1 MVIDLSIR
9 FQQWA
14 EELVDLSGRNDLI
27 SFRHTKTSTLVP
39 SDSAVEKLLKGESVL
54 LPEII
59 DLEIPEN
66 KKAASGVIKDS
77 IEFQEQSGIEVLKL
91 ISRFATWKSD
101 KVSSANA
108 PLCLYS
114 LKIENPGVPLSITRL
129 QLIDTEPEIN
139 PVFILH
145 LKRRLGIEISDDA
158 IEEAQLEGEEQVVS
172 LLQEHCPTAIELAI
186 RSGLAIKNL
195 RYQKLP
201 MVKDLLAAT
210 DSLAGNTLIA
220 ALAGDGDAKV
230 SLRNDISDAR
240 RDEPDQIQPEA
251 EFLVVDADSSQQW
264 AINSALKGQNLVIE
278 GPPGTGKSQ
287 TIANLIASYM
297 AIGKSVL
304 FVAEKRAA
312 IDAVKK
318 RIGNVGLGD
327 CFLDLHSAE
336 TIRKRPAEPFIKA
349 LEGIS
354 SVRLVDCK
362 ENQTRLE
369 SSRDVL
375 VRRSESI
382 QRKRSPWECS
392 YLEIL
397 EHAIGSKNA
406 DTSGYSITPNEVN
419 TITSFAL
426 AEIEKSITELE
437 SLSAWKLLTP
447 TSPLSKS
454 VLQGKIRNS
463 EDVKNILNSL
473 DATRAALQEIKSW
486 TSRFDLS
493 AQGNLAT
500 SEDIKKVLSDI
511 DTIAS
516 DDSLDDS
523 VTQSISEQELR
534 VLEDEL
540 AKNLVLRLIAF
551 LSNQSYRQSLEL
563 IKQSLRKTVQPSLRN
578 LRLATKTY
586 KSIFSLKSKCIPS
599 KLATYPS
606 ELQSSLDATNKSLA
620 SLNQYIE
627 QLLGA
632 QTEFLLV
639 ESVIDQ
645 LESLR
650 LQIPNSPR
658 IQTLV
663 ALLRQLGLSDNSL
676 FAQVLKDFSSEEK
689 SSTIHQKVVAAWAER
704 VEEAMRIQCPSLS
717 TSSREYLDRSVSTFR
732 KSDAEHIITNGE
744 RIRRITAERAHQ
756 TRISHPSQVD
766 LVRQQGSKKRKRM
779 SARRLFAAAPE
790 LLKSLKPCW
799 AMSPLVVSELLPSDG
814 PFFDV
819 VIFDEASQIVPYE
832 AITSIL
838 RGKQTIVAGDSKQLS
853 PTKTSFFSS
862 SANEDAT
869 ALATEDDESFDAV
882 DETESL
888 LDAVKSVLPPLLGVR
903 TLQWHYRSEDERL
916 IAFSNQ
922 HPDLYASRLIT
933 APSTSSGA
941 PFVYHLVEGALSE
954 VTGKSPIAEIKQ
966 TVELAINHLRT
977 RPDLS
982 LAVIALG
989 QEHARNI
996 QNEFSRQSGDDPNIS
1011 LFPEGKPEERFVIRH
1026 LESIQGDERDV
1037 VIIATGYGPR
1047 QIGKLRNDFGPI
1059 NMDKN
1064 FFGLRRLNVAI
1075 TRARKRVEVVST
1087 INPYLYDDN
1096 KLNGVGVKAF
1106 IQYLRFVHSGGNDLG
1121 DLSTERVPMNPF
1133 EQDIYDAIVA
1143 RGIGLV
1149 PQYGVSGYRLDFAVL
1164 HPEEQGRFVLAIEAD
1179 GATYHSTETARD
1191 RDRIR
1196 QNHLERLG
1204 WQFHRIWS
1212 TEWFRNKEREIELVV
1227 RAFEG
1232 AVVSKQLPQVMET
1245 PVKRPEQI
1253 VTPSRSGLKPALP
1266 AHPSID
1272 DYRGEIAAFI
1282 CWFCSDG
1289 VLRSDQEISDAVFE
1303 ELPYK
1308 RRGSKIVDRIKAEI
1322 VILRQTGRIT

>member
-1 MVIDLSIR
+1 
-9 FQQWA
+9 
-14 EELVDLSGRNDLI
+14 
-27 SFRHTKTSTLVP
+27 
-39 SDSAVEKLLKGESVL
+39 
-54 LPEII
+54 
-59 DLEIPEN
+59 
-66 KKAASGVIKDS
+66 
-77 IEFQEQSGIEVLKL
+77 
-91 ISRFATWKSD
+91 
-101 KVSSANA
+101 
-108 PLCLYS
+108 
-114 LKIENPGVPLSITRL
+114 
-129 QLIDTEPEIN
+129 
-139 PVFILH
+139 
-145 LKRRLGIEISDDA
+145 
-158 IEEAQLEGEEQVVS
+158 
-172 LLQEHCPTAIELAI
+172 
-186 RSGLAIKNL
+186 
-195 RYQKLP
+195 
-201 MVKDLLAAT
+201 
-210 DSLAGNTLIA
+210 
-220 ALAGDGDAKV
+220 
-230 SLRNDISDAR
+230 
-240 RDEPDQIQPEA
+240 
-251 EFLVVDADSSQQW
+251 
-264 AINSALKGQNLVIE
+264 
-278 GPPGTGKSQ
+278 
-287 TIANLIASYM
+287 
-297 AIGKSVL
+297 
-304 FVAEKRAA
+304 
-312 IDAVKK
+312 
-318 RIGNVGLGD
+318 
-327 CFLDLHSAE
+327 
-336 TIRKRPAEPFIKA
+336 
-349 LEGIS
+349 
-354 SVRLVDCK
+354 VDCK

-406 DTSGYSITPNEVN
+406 VATGYSITPNEVN
-419 TITSFAL
+419 AITASAL
-426 AEIEKSITELE
+426 VDIEKSIMELE

-454 VLQGKIRNS
+454 LLQSKIGNTG
-463 EDVKNILNSL
+463 DVKKILDSL
-473 DATRAALQEIKSW
+473 NATSASLQEIKSW
-486 TSRFDLS
+486 TSKFDLA
-493 AQGNLAT
+493 AQVNLAT
-500 SEDIKKVLSDI
+500 CTDIKKVLSDI

-516 DDSLDDS
+516 DDNLDS
-523 VTQSISEQELR
+523 SISQTISGQELK

-540 AKNLVLRLIAF
+540 AKNFISRLIAF
-551 LSNQSYRQSLEL
+551 LSSQSYRQSLRL
-563 IKQSLRKTVQPSLRN
+563 LKQSLRKTVQPSLCN
-578 LRLATKTY
+578 LRLARRAY
-586 KSIFSLKSKCIPS
+586 KSIFDLKSKGIPS
-599 KLATYPS
+599 SLTTYPS
-606 ELQSSLDATNKSLA
+606 VLQSSLDTANKSLA

-627 QLLGA
+627 QLLGE
-632 QTEFLLV
+632 QTELMRV

-645 LESLR
+645 LQSLR
-650 LQIPNSPR
+650 LLIPNSPR

-663 ALLRQLGLSDNSL
+663 ALLRQSGLLDNSL
-676 FAQVLKDFSSEEK
+676 FAQILQDFSSDEK

-704 VEEAMRIQCPSLS
+704 VEEAIRIQCPSLS
-717 TSSREYLDRSVSTFR
+717 TSSREYLDRSVNAFR
-732 KSDAEHIITNGE
+732 KSDAEHIISNGE

-756 TRISHPSQVD
+756 TRIAHPNQVY
-766 LVRQQGSKKRKRM
+766 LVMQQGNKKRKRM

-869 ALATEDDESFDAV
+869 VLATEDDELFDAV
-882 DETESL
+882 EETESL
-888 LDAVKSVLPPLLGVR
+888 LDAVKSVLPPVLGVR

-954 VTGKSPIAEIKQ
+954 VTGKSPIAEIKR

-989 QEHARNI
+989 QDHARNI
-996 QNEFSRQSGDDPNIS
+996 QNEFSRQTGDDPNIS

-1037 VIIATGYGPR
+1037 IIIATGYGPR

-1059 NMDKN
+1059 NIDKN

-1087 INPYLYDDN
+1087 INPYLYDNN
-1096 KLNGVGVKAF
+1096 KLNGIGVKAF

-1121 DLSTERVPMNPF
+1121 DLSSERVPMNPF

-1143 RGIGLV
+1143 RGIGLI
-1149 PQYGVSGYRLDFAVL
+1149 PQYGVSGYRLDFAVQ
-1164 HPEEQGRFVLAIEAD
+1164 HPEEQGRYVLAIEAD

-1212 TEWFRNKEREIELVV
+1212 TEWFRNKEREIELVIS
-1227 RAFEG
+1227 AFEE
-1232 AVVSKQLPQVMET
+1232 AVVSRKITQVIE
-1245 PVKRPEQI
+1245 PLVKRPEQ
-1253 VTPSRSGLKPALP
+1253 VVSPSRSGFKPALP
-1266 AHPSID
+1266 TYPSID
-1272 DYRGEIAAFI
+1272 DYRGEISAFI
-1282 CWFCSDG
+1282 HWFCSDG
-1289 VLRSDQEISDAVFE
+1289 VLRSDQEIFDAVFE

-1308 RRGSKIVDRIKAEI
+1308 RRGSKIVDRIQAEI
-1322 VILRQTGRIT
+1322 DLLRKAGRIA

>member
-1 MVIDLSIR
+1 MTVLTQR

-27 SFRHTKTSTLVP
+27 SFRQTKSSTLVP
-39 SDSAVEKLLKGESVL
+39 SDTGVEKLLNGESVL

-66 KKAASGVIKDS
+66 KKSASGVIKDS

-91 ISRFATWKSD
+91 VSKFASWKSD

-114 LKIENPGVPLSITRL
+114 LEIENPGVSLAKTRL
-129 QLIDTEPEIN
+129 RLIDTEPEVN

-158 IEEAQLEGEEQVVS
+158 IEEAQLEGEEYVAI
-172 LLQEHCPTAIELAI
+172 LLRERCPNEIELDI
-186 RSGLAIKNL
+186 RPGLAIKNL

-220 ALAGDGDAKV
+220 ALAGDGEAKV
-230 SLRNDISDAR
+230 SLRNDVSDAR
-240 RDEPDQIQPEA
+240 RDEPDQMQPEA
-251 EFLVVDADSSQQW
+251 EFLIVDADSSQQW

-297 AIGKSVL
+297 AIGKTVL

-318 RIGNVGLGD
+318 RIGNVGLDD

-336 TIRKRPAEPFIKA
+336 TIRKRPAEPFVKA

-354 SVRLVDCK
+354 SVPLLDYK

-382 QRKRSPWECS
+382 QRKCSPWGCS
-392 YLEIL
+392 YLEVL
-397 EHAIGSKNA
+397 EHAIGSKDA
-406 DTSGYSITPNEVN
+406 DATGYSITPNEVN
-419 TITSFAL
+419 AITASAL
-426 AEIEKSITELE
+426 SDIEKSIEELA
-437 SLSAWKLLTP
+437 SLSAWKILTP
-447 TSPLSKS
+447 TSPLSNS
-454 VLQGKIRNS
+454 VFKGKIRSS
-463 EDVKNILNSL
+463 EDVKKILDSL

-486 TSRFDLS
+486 TSRFDLA

-500 SEDIKKVLSDI
+500 CAEIKKVLSDI

-516 DDSLDDS
+516 DNNLDNS
-523 VTQSISEQELR
+523 VPQTISEQELR

-540 AKNLVLRLIAF
+540 SKNLISRLISF
-551 LSNQSYRQSLEL
+551 LSSQSYRHSLKL
-563 IKQSLRKTVQPSLRN
+563 IKQSLRNTVKPSLRN
-578 LRLATKTY
+578 LRLATKAY
-586 KSIFSLKSKCIPS
+586 KSIVAIQSKGIPS
-599 KLATYPS
+599 RLATYPS
-606 ELQSSLDATNKSLA
+606 ELQSSLDAANKSLS
-620 SLNQYIE
+620 SLNQYID
-627 QLLGA
+627 QLLGEQA
-632 QTEFLLV
+632 ELLLV

-645 LESLR
+645 LESIR
-650 LQIPNSPR
+650 LLIPNSPR

-663 ALLRQLGLSDNSL
+663 DLLRQSGFSDNSL
-676 FAQVLKDFSSEEK
+676 FAQVLQDFSFEQK

-704 VEEAMRIQCPSLS
+704 VEEAIRIQCPSLS
-717 TSSREYLDRSVSTFR
+717 TSSREYLDRSVRTFR
-732 KSDAEHIITNGE
+732 NSDAEHIITNGE

-756 TRISHPSQVD
+756 TRISHPGQVD
-766 LVRQQGSKKRKRM
+766 LVRQQGNKKRKRM

-862 SANEDAT
+862 SASEDVT
-869 ALATEDDESFDAV
+869 ALATEDDASFDAV

-954 VTGKSPIAEIKQ
+954 VTGKSPIAEIRQ

-996 QNEFSRQSGDDPNIS
+996 QNEFCRQTGDDPNIS

-1059 NMDKN
+1059 NTDKN

-1149 PQYGVSGYRLDFAVL
+1149 PQYGVSGYRLDFAVQ

-1227 RAFEG
+1227 SAFEE
-1232 AVVSKQLPQVMET
+1232 AVVSRKIPQVIEP

-1253 VTPSRSGLKPALP
+1253 VSPSRSGFKPTLP
-1266 AHPSID
+1266 TYPSID
-1272 DYRGEIAAFI
+1272 DYRGEISAFI
-1282 CWFCSDG
+1282 VWYCSDG
-1289 VLRSDQEISDAVFE
+1289 NLRSDDEIFNAVFD
-1303 ELPYK
+1303 ELPFG
-1308 RRGSKIVDRIKAEI
+1308 RRGRRIVDRIYADI
-1322 VILRQTGRIT
+1322 DALRSAGKIQ